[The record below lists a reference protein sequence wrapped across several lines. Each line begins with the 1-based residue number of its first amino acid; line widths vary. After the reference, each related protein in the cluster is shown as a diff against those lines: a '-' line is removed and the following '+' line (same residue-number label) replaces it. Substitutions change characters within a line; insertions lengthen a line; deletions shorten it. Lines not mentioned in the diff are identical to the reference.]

1 MLVALFDRRDRHH
14 RSAAAQWETLRG
26 PISTVWPVITEALH
40 LLDFSAP
47 AREAIFDL
55 VETGAMPL
63 APLSAEDVPRI
74 RALMKKYADIPMDL
88 ADACLVR
95 VAEREKIGTVY
106 TFDGGF
112 RIYAPSHRKRLK
124 ILPAAR

>member
-14 RSAAAQWETLRG
+14 RSAAVQWETLRG

-47 AREAIFDL
+47 SCEAIFDL

-63 APLSAEDVPRI
+63 APLSTEDVPRI
-74 RALMKKYADIPMDL
+74 RALMKKYADVPMDL

-106 TFDGGF
+106 TFDGDF
-112 RIYAPSHRKRLK
+112 RVYAPAHRKRLK
-124 ILPAAR
+124 ILPARG